1 MEEHDDQMKICAAI
15 CRFRANP
22 WCRIHSHHQHR
33 AVTSFRPLLSLR
45 ASIMARTV
53 AFLAVAAVVVAV
65 AHASCVPSQ
74 CQFTLTPTSGSAKAF
89 DLSSMCTG
97 SDYTVTYKDFTCTL

>member
-22 WCRIHSHHQHR
+22 WCRIHSPPPTPR
-33 AVTSFRPLLSLR
+33 CDFLPSISFPR

>member
-1 MEEHDDQMKICAAI
+1 
-15 CRFRANP
+15 
-22 WCRIHSHHQHR
+22 
-33 AVTSFRPLLSLR
+33 
-45 ASIMARTV
+45 MARTV

-97 SDYTVTYKDFTCTL
+97 SDYTITYKDFTCTLLCCDCVSLAPCPGSAVPVCSMRQQPMLACLTFFSPTAACRVGVCFV